1 MEFQANQQKIKLK
14 YRKSLILLLAIS
26 MVRVKRSKWIVSKTE
41 DKPKTVNITEKSSS
55 TIAPT
60 RIDKELL
67 MEIGEILKQECKEDC
82 EVSIELYSDSKD
94 IETEDSKAFQ
104 DVPIPA
110 DTYEV
115 SMGIISYED
124 YNPVEIEI
132 DTKKPKNCKIRVMG
146 KNATWVRGASR
157 RLTEAFEKK
166 KLGYRHI
173 AKYESIRLLM
183 SMVASALLSYVG
195 GFVLWYSKFFEPF
208 YVMLFV
214 VAFFYA
220 MSMLVKRF
228 FDWLFPY
235 FEIGSEDFKPR
246 KFRKIALAILW
257 GSGILPTILF
267 RLFGLS

>member
-1 MEFQANQQKIKLK
+1 MEFQANEQKITFK
-14 YRKSLILLLAIS
+14 YPKSLILLLAIS
-26 MVRVKRSKWIVSKTE
+26 MVKIRRSKWIVAKTA
-41 DKPKTVNITEKSSS
+41 DKTRTVNITEKSSS
-55 TIAPT
+55 SIAPT

-67 MEIGEILKQECKEDC
+67 MEVGEILKQECKEDC
-82 EVSIELYSDSKD
+82 KVSIELYSDSKD
-94 IETEDSKAFQ
+94 IETGDSKAFQ
-104 DVPIPA
+104 DLPIPA

-115 SMGIISYED
+115 RMEIISYDD
-124 YNPVEIEI
+124 YDPVEIEI

-146 KNATWVRGASR
+146 ENATWVRGASR

-173 AKYESIRLLM
+173 AKYEPIRLFM
-183 SMVASALLSYVG
+183 SMVASALLSYVV
-195 GFVLWYSKFFEPF
+195 GFGLLYSKFFEPS

-220 MSMLVKRF
+220 MSLLIKRF
-228 FDWLFPY
+228 FDWIFPY
-235 FEIGSEDFKPR
+235 FEIGSGDFKPR

-267 RLFGLS
+267 KLLGLS